1 MTDTDHTGGILY
13 QATVEADA
21 ASVESIAQALEEAK
35 EPVALSVSHFELG
48 KGRYEV
54 TALYGTMPATEAL
67 NALIGK
73 AAGGDSV
80 TQLHIAELA
89 NEDWVTVSQGKR
101 GPVHAGRF
109 IIHGSHDRTAMP
121 RNRYVIEIDADQAF
135 GTAHHATTRGCL
147 LALDDLVKRGRPDLV
162 LDLGTGTGILAI
174 TAARAFDRP
183 VVATDNDPLAVAI
196 TQDNARKASV
206 AHQVLALQAEGFAH
220 PKLRRLRPDL
230 ILANILARP
239 LHDLAPAMAQ
249 HLQPGGV
256 AVLSG
261 LTESQVRAIE
271 ARYCGHG
278 FILEKRIILDGW
290 AALVLGRRSASV
302 LRD

>member
-1 MTDTDHTGGILY
+1 MTDTASTASILY

-21 ASVESIAQALEEAK
+21 ASVERVALALEEAE
-35 EPVALSVSHFELG
+35 EPAALSVSHFELG

-54 TALYGTMPATEAL
+54 AALYGTMPAKDAL
-67 NALIGK
+67 NALILE
-73 AAGGDSV
+73 AAGDAPV
-80 TQLHIAELA
+80 PQLRIAELA
-89 NEDWVTVSQGKR
+89 NEDWVTVSQGQR

-109 IIHGSHDRTAMP
+109 VIHGSHDRAAMP
-121 RNRYVIEIDADQAF
+121 RNRFVIEIDADQAF

-174 TAARAFDRP
+174 AAARAFDRP

-196 TQDNARKASV
+196 AQDNARKAGV
-206 AHQVLALQAEGFAH
+206 AHQVLTLQAEGFAH
-220 PKLRRLRPDL
+220 TKLRRLKPDL

-239 LHDLAPAMAQ
+239 LYDLAPAMAR

-261 LTESQVRAIE
+261 LTESQVPAIE

-278 FILEKRIILDGW
+278 FVLEKRIILDGW
-290 AALVLGRRSASV
+290 GALVLGRRSARV

>member
-1 MTDTDHTGGILY
+1 MTNNSAATLY
-13 QATVEADA
+13 QATVEADG
-21 ASVESIAQALEEAK
+21 ASVEPIALALEEA
-35 EPVALSVSHFELG
+35 EDPAALSVSHFELG
-48 KGRYEV
+48 KGRYEI
-54 TALYGTMPATEAL
+54 TALYETMPAKAAL
-67 NALIGK
+67 EALIGK
-73 AAGGDSV
+73 AANGE
-80 TQLHIAELA
+80 TATLRIAELG
-89 NEDWVTVSQGKR
+89 NEDWVTVSQGQR

-109 IIHGSHDRTAMP
+109 IIHGSHDRAAMP
-121 RNRYVIEIDADQAF
+121 RSRYVIEIDADQAF

-147 LALDDLVKRGRPDLV
+147 LVLDELAKRGRPDLV

-174 TAARAFDRP
+174 AAARAFDRP

-196 TQDNARKASV
+196 AQDNARKAGV

-239 LHDLAPAMAQ
+239 LYDLAPAMAQ
-249 HLQPGGV
+249 HLQPGGM

-261 LTESQVRAIE
+261 LTKSQVPAIE
-271 ARYCGHG
+271 ARYCSHG

-290 AALVLGRRSASV
+290 AALVLGRRSARV

>member
-1 MTDTDHTGGILY
+1 MSEENNTADTIY
-13 QATVEADA
+13 QATVAADA
-21 ASVESIAQALEEAK
+21 ASVEPIAQALEEAE
-35 EPVALSVSHFELG
+35 EPAALSVSHFELG

-54 TALYGTMPATEAL
+54 TALYGAAPEK
-67 NALIGK
+67 NALDTLIGN
-73 AAGGDSV
+73 AAGGNRV
-80 TQLHIAELA
+80 TQLRIAELA
-89 NEDWVTVSQGKR
+89 NEDWVTVSQGQR

-109 IIHGSHDRTAMP
+109 IVHGSHDRAAMP

-147 LALDDLVKRGRPDLV
+147 LVLDELAKRGRPDLV

-174 TAARAFDRP
+174 AAARAFDRP

-196 TQDNARKASV
+196 AQANARKAGV

-220 PKLRRLRPDL
+220 PKLRRLKPDL

-239 LHDLAPAMAQ
+239 LYDLAPAMAQ

-261 LTESQVRAIE
+261 LAESQFPAIE
-271 ARYCGHG
+271 ARLCGHG
-278 FILEKRIILDGW
+278 FVLEKRIILDGW
-290 AALVLGRRSASV
+290 ATLVLGRRSARV

>member
-1 MTDTDHTGGILY
+1 MTDTDDTGCILY
-13 QATVEADA
+13 QATVEANA
-21 ASVESIAQALEEAK
+21 ASAEPIAQALEEAV
-35 EPVALSVSHFELG
+35 EPAALSVSHFELG
-48 KGRYEV
+48 KGRYEI
-54 TALYGTMPATEAL
+54 TALYEMMPPKDAL
-67 NALIGK
+67 NALIGDA
-73 AAGGDSV
+73 AAGDMIA
-80 TQLHIAELA
+80 QLHIDEVPKA
-89 NEDWVTVSQGKR
+89 DWVTVSQGKR
-101 GPVHAGRF
+101 GPVRAGRF
-109 IIHGSHDRTAMP
+109 VVHGSHDRAAMP
-121 RNRYVIEIDADQAF
+121 RNRFVIEIDADQAF

-147 LALDDLVKRGRPDLV
+147 LALDELLKRGRPDLV

-174 TAARAFDRP
+174 AAARAFDRP

-196 TQDNARKASV
+196 AQDNARKAGV

-220 PKLRRLRPDL
+220 PKLRRLKPDL

-256 AVLSG
+256 AILSG

-271 ARYCGHG
+271 ARYCAHG
-278 FILEKRIILDGW
+278 FVLEKRIILDGW
-290 AALVLGRRSASV
+290 AALVLARRSARV

>member
-1 MTDTDHTGGILY
+1 MTNNSADTLY
-13 QATVEADA
+13 QATIEADGGT
-21 ASVESIAQALEEAK
+21 VERIAQALEEAE
-35 EPVALSVSHFELG
+35 EPAALSVSHFELG

-54 TALYGTMPATEAL
+54 TALYGTAPAKDAL
-67 NALIGK
+67 DALIGK
-73 AAGGDSV
+73 AAGGAAV
-80 TQLHIAELA
+80 TQLHITELA
-89 NEDWVTVSQGKR
+89 NEDWVTVSQGQR

-109 IIHGSHDRTAMP
+109 IVHGSHDRAAMP

-174 TAARAFDRP
+174 AAARAFDRP

-196 TQDNARKASV
+196 AQDNARKAGV

-249 HLQPGGV
+249 HLPPGGM

-261 LTESQVRAIE
+261 LTKSQVPAIE
-271 ARYCGHG
+271 ARYCSHG

-290 AALVLGRRSASV
+290 AALVLGRRSARV